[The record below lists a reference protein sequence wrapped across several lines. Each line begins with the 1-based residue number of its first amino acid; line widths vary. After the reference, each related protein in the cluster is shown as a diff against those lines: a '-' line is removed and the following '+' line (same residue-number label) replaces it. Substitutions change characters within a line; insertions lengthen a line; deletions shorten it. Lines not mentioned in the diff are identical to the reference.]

1 VNTAG
6 IADSDRRASRA
17 PGRRADATPAEL
29 AAASLTALPRTA
41 ATGRDLARRMVWL
54 MLLRTVVVSLMLG
67 LSYWLAWAG
76 GSPWSSDAVIALSL
90 IVGATYA
97 STLVYALLVRAGV
110 NPERLVWPQ
119 LAGDL
124 LLTAGLVWITGGAQ
138 SAYGVF
144 FALSIVGAST
154 VHFRRGAV
162 IVTAASLALMTAV
175 CLLAWAGGLPVP
187 VVPQVVPSDQ
197 TPAELGRSLGLNLAA
212 TAGVGVLSFILG
224 DQLQRAAQS
233 LATERRAVAD
243 LVTLHQDIVR
253 SLSSGLVTVD
263 PQWRVLTINQ
273 AATDILGIDAASA
286 VGSDVERLLPG
297 LRGKVG
303 DRDPRQPLRR
313 ADLELARGER
323 TLVVGISVSPLRDVH
338 DAVVGRVIN
347 FQDLTDLRRM
357 EQQMRRAE
365 RMATLGQLSAGI
377 AHEIRNPL
385 ASISGSIEL
394 LRQGHVASEDDAALM
409 AIVNREIDRL
419 NGLISDLLDW
429 ANPRPP
435 QIVDLDLAVLVD
447 ETVRVFRQDKS
458 SGVEVGLTT
467 PRELVMAGDAAK
479 LRQVVWNLLRNAAEA
494 AAAGGGHVEVAV
506 DGSADTAEI
515 VISDDGAGIPREH
528 LSRVFDPFFTTKKR
542 GTGLGLATCHS
553 IVTDHGGSL
562 DVASDAGG
570 GTRVVVRLPRRRGE
584 AGAAS

>member
-1 VNTAG
+1 VDTAG

-273 AATDILGIDAASA
+273 AATDILGIEAASA

-313 ADLELARGER
+313 ADLELARAER

-347 FQDLTDLRRM
+347 FQDLTELRRM

-506 DGSADTAEI
+506 GGSADTAEI

>member
-1 VNTAG
+1 VDTAG

-273 AATDILGIDAASA
+273 AATDILGIEAASA

-347 FQDLTDLRRM
+347 FQDLTELRRM
-357 EQQMRRAE
+357 EHQMRRAE

-494 AAAGGGHVEVAV
+494 AAAGGGHVEVGV
-506 DGSADTAEI
+506 GGSGDTAEI

-562 DVASDAGG
+562 DVASDTGG

>member
-1 VNTAG
+1 VDIPG

-17 PGRRADATPAEL
+17 PARRADPTPGEL

-54 MLLRTVVVSLMLG
+54 LLLRTVVVSFMLG

-90 IVGATYA
+90 IVGATYV

-124 LLTAGLVWITGGAQ
+124 LLTAALVWITGGAQ
-138 SAYGVF
+138 SAYGVL

-162 IVTAASLALMTAV
+162 IVTAASLALLTLV
-175 CLLAWAGGLPVP
+175 CLLAWAGTLPVP

-224 DQLQRAAQS
+224 DQLQRAALS

-273 AATDILGIDAASA
+273 AATDILGIEAASA

-297 LRGKVG
+297 VRGKVG
-303 DRDPRQPLRR
+303 ERDPRSPLRR

-357 EQQMRRAE
+357 EHQMRRAE

-385 ASISGSIEL
+385 AAISGSIEL
-394 LRQGHVASEDDAALM
+394 LRQGHAASEDDAALM

-458 SGVEVGLTT
+458 TGVDVVLAG

-494 AAAGGGHVEVAV
+494 AAAGGGHVAV
-506 DGSADTAEI
+506 DVGGTADTAEV

-553 IVTDHGGSL
+553 IVTDHGGTL
-562 DVASDAGG
+562 DVTSDAGG
-570 GTRVVVRLPRRRGE
+570 GTRVVVRLPRGRE
-584 AGAAS
+584 AGAPS

>member
-1 VNTAG
+1 MA
-6 IADSDRRASRA
+6 
-17 PGRRADATPAEL
+17 RADVRHAEPTPGEL
-29 AAASLTALPRTA
+29 PTASLTALPRTA

-76 GSPWSSDAVIALSL
+76 GAPWSSDAVIALSL
-90 IVGATYA
+90 IVGATYV

-154 VHFRRGAV
+154 VHFKRGAV

-175 CLLAWAGGLPVP
+175 CLLAWASSLPVP

-224 DQLQRAAQS
+224 DQLQRAAHS

-286 VGSDVERLLPG
+286 VGSDMERLLPG

-303 DRDPRQPLRR
+303 ERDPRLPLRR
-313 ADLELARGER
+313 ADLELVRGER

-347 FQDLTDLRRM
+347 FQDLTELRRM

-394 LRQGHVASEDDAALM
+394 LRQGHAASEEDDALM

-435 QIVDLDLAVLVD
+435 QIVELDLAVLVE

-458 SGVEVGLTT
+458 SGVEVELSA
-467 PRELVMAGDAAK
+467 PPALVMAGDAAK

-494 AAAGGGHVEVAV
+494 AAAGGGHVAVAVGGSAETAEVA
-506 DGSADTAEI
+506 
-515 VISDDGAGIPREH
+515 ISDDGAGIPREH

-553 IVTDHGGSL
+553 IVTDHGGTL
-562 DVASDAGG
+562 DVTSNAGG
-570 GTRVVVRLPRRRGE
+570 GTRVVMRLPRRRDG
-584 AGAAS
+584 GAPS

>member
-1 VNTAG
+1 VDTAG

-17 PGRRADATPAEL
+17 PGRRADATPGEL

-90 IVGATYA
+90 IVGATYV

-124 LLTAGLVWITGGAQ
+124 LLTAGLVWVTGGAQ

-162 IVTAASLALMTAV
+162 IVTLASLALMTAV

-273 AATDILGIDAASA
+273 AATDILGIEAASA

-347 FQDLTDLRRM
+347 FQDLTELRRM
-357 EQQMRRAE
+357 EHQMRRAE

-394 LRQGHVASEDDAALM
+394 LRQGHAASEDDAALM

-494 AAAGGGHVEVAV
+494 AAAGGGHVEVGV
-506 DGSADTAEI
+506 GGSGDTAEI

-570 GTRVVVRLPRRRGE
+570 GTRVVVRLPRRRGD
-584 AGAAS
+584 AGAPS

>member
-1 VNTAG
+1 VDTAG

-273 AATDILGIDAASA
+273 AATDILGIEAASA

-357 EQQMRRAE
+357 EHQMRRAE

-506 DGSADTAEI
+506 GGSADTAEI

>member
-6 IADSDRRASRA
+6 IADSERRASRA

>member
-1 VNTAG
+1 
-6 IADSDRRASRA
+6 
-17 PGRRADATPAEL
+17 
-29 AAASLTALPRTA
+29 
-41 ATGRDLARRMVWL
+41 M
-54 MLLRTVVVSLMLG
+54 
-67 LSYWLAWAG
+67 
-76 GSPWSSDAVIALSL
+76 
-90 IVGATYA
+90 
-97 STLVYALLVRAGV
+97 
-110 NPERLVWPQ
+110 
-119 LAGDL
+119 
-124 LLTAGLVWITGGAQ
+124 
-138 SAYGVF
+138 
-144 FALSIVGAST
+144 
-154 VHFRRGAV
+154 
-162 IVTAASLALMTAV
+162 
-175 CLLAWAGGLPVP
+175 
-187 VVPQVVPSDQ
+187 VPQVVPSDQ

-224 DQLQRAAQS
+224 DQLQRAAHS

-286 VGSDVERLLPG
+286 VGSDMERLLPG
-297 LRGKVG
+297 LRSKVG
-303 DRDPRQPLRR
+303 ERDPRLPLRR
-313 ADLELARGER
+313 ADLELVRGER

-347 FQDLTDLRRM
+347 FQDLTELRRM

-394 LRQGHVASEDDAALM
+394 LRQGHAASEEDDALM

-419 NGLISDLLDW
+419 NSLITDLLDW

-435 QIVDLDLAVLVD
+435 QIVELDLAVLVD

-458 SGVEVGLTT
+458 TGVEVELSA
-467 PRELVMAGDAAK
+467 PPALVMAGDAAK

-494 AAAGGGHVEVAV
+494 AAAGGGHVAVAVGGGAETAEVA
-506 DGSADTAEI
+506 
-515 VISDDGAGIPREH
+515 ISDDGAGIPREH

-553 IVTDHGGSL
+553 IVTDHGGTL
-562 DVASDAGG
+562 DVTSNAGG
-570 GTRVVVRLPRRRGE
+570 GTRVVMRLPRGRDG
-584 AGAAS
+584 GAPS

>member
-1 VNTAG
+1 MA
-6 IADSDRRASRA
+6 
-17 PGRRADATPAEL
+17 RADVRHADPTPGEL
-29 AAASLTALPRTA
+29 PTASLTALPRTA

-76 GSPWSSDAVIALSL
+76 GAPWSSDAVIALSL
-90 IVGATYA
+90 IVGATYV

-154 VHFRRGAV
+154 VHFKRGAV

-175 CLLAWAGGLPVP
+175 CLLAWASSLPVP

-224 DQLQRAAQS
+224 DQLQRAAHS

-286 VGSDVERLLPG
+286 VGSDMERLLPG

-303 DRDPRQPLRR
+303 ERDPRLPLRR
-313 ADLELARGER
+313 ADLELVRGER

-347 FQDLTDLRRM
+347 FQDLTELRRM

-394 LRQGHVASEDDAALM
+394 LRQGHAASEEDDALM

-435 QIVDLDLAVLVD
+435 QIVELDLAVLVE

-458 SGVEVGLTT
+458 SGVEVELSA
-467 PRELVMAGDAAK
+467 PPALVMAGDAAK

-494 AAAGGGHVEVAV
+494 AAAGGGHVAVAVGGSAETAEVA
-506 DGSADTAEI
+506 
-515 VISDDGAGIPREH
+515 ISDDGAGIPREH

-553 IVTDHGGSL
+553 IVTDHGGTL
-562 DVASDAGG
+562 DVTSNAGG
-570 GTRVVVRLPRRRGE
+570 GTRVVMRLPRRRDG
-584 AGAAS
+584 GAPS